1 MKKILL
7 AIAAA
12 WVLMCPA
19 QNNIPSATLQHG
31 ASRTV
36 FYGNSAFAAAY
47 QAAADT
53 LDVIYLSSGTFTN
66 PGEIKKSITVY
77 GVGFEADPET
87 NVEPTC
93 VQDAFYI
100 NPAEGAKVNGIHL
113 EGIYFYSDFQVKA
126 AVVDE
131 QQQHVHHLTIVKC
144 SFNNLT
150 LSAATHDTNVR
161 QCYIRG
167 SVGGDGNNGNPAQ
180 NLILQNCFVAGRCC
194 VNFPIT
200 AEKLSSCVIDHCILT
215 SFNNNYHT
223 AYHGPFTYTNSIIR
237 TSYGS
242 YVPAG
247 GTVNGC
253 VYSSNKL
260 PDGVMGNNNYFI
272 TDFDLLFEDE
282 ASWNYSTE
290 RTFAVK
296 ENLVGLDGE
305 PCGVAGGLGWH
316 KYTSLPRVTEMS
328 STLSD
333 DAKTLQVTIKADV
346 PE

>member
-77 GVGFEADPET
+77 GVGFEADPAT
-87 NVEPTC
+87 NIEPTR

-144 SFNNLT
+144 TFNNLT

-167 SVGGDGNNGNPAQ
+167 SVGGGGNNGNPAQ
-180 NLILQNCFVAGRCC
+180 NLILQNCFIQGWCC
-194 VNFPIT
+194 INLPTT
-200 AEKLSSCVIDHCILT
+200 AEKLSSAVIDHCILT
-215 SFNNNYHT
+215 AAEEYNDRR
-223 AYHGPFTYTNSIIR
+223 HGAFTYTNSIIR
-237 TSYGS
+237 HSRYGFVAS
-242 YVPAG
+242 GA
-247 GTVNGC
+247 TVNGC
-253 VYSSNKL
+253 VYVSSSL
-260 PDGVMGNNNYFI
+260 PGGVMGNNNYFI
-272 TDFDLLFEDE
+272 TNLSSIFTD
-282 ASWNYSTE
+282 ANNWNYAAE
-290 RTFAVK
+290 RTFAVS
-296 ENLVGLDGE
+296 EELVGLDDT

-316 KYTSLPRVTEMS
+316 KFTSLPRVTEMNS
-328 STLSD
+328 VLSD